1 MKIKRFAL
9 QMGVA
14 AGVILGMKYV
24 FPVMLPFLLGWILA
38 EAVHPLA
45 KFMAGRIW
53 SRKLHIKE
61 SGYGAFL
68 FLPLQLRE
76 SACS

>member
-1 MKIKRFAL
+1 MKIKKIIL

-24 FPVMLPFLLGWILA
+24 FPVMLPFLMGWILA

-45 KFMAGRIW
+45 KYMAGRIW
-53 SRKLHIKE
+53 SRKMHIKE
-61 SGYGAFL
+61 SGKWLAYKISCGIGKHN
-68 FLPLQLRE
+68 Q
-76 SACS
+76 